1 MNFITKAFYKLA
13 GLEINGANGET
24 DRLRI
29 TDYRHWLLN
38 LLTVFILIIVAM
50 IPIVKYV
57 MLVYEGREITTNQ
70 AIIFVVQTVTTT
82 GYGELLPFES
92 YQMTLISIF
101 LMISGVFLIFM
112 IIGSIMTSLIEKRIV
127 PKAPTST
134 KMHEHVI
141 FTSYNET
148 IDRTIKLIKQHHI
161 PYVVAA
167 QEQQEA
173 VELITKGIHAIC
185 ANPHHDDGLKRLGI
199 HRARLVV
206 ASSEDTQNINIT
218 LAISTISKTPVVAV
232 MENNNRAQLA
242 YDAGARQVVI
252 LEETLGRQLV
262 DWICA
267 DASPTEFLKL
277 IDVDVTPELIN
288 QLKPSIIHIGSRS
301 EFKNQ
306 TIGDVKIRT
315 ATGAT
320 VVAIWGPDGGITTPS
335 ADTIINE
342 STLIVLGPSDNVD
355 RLASYVGG
363 PGPGEHVIL
372 AGAGRVGQEAGKM
385 LNKAGIY
392 PVVIDLLD
400 RPLFFQGK
408 LIVGDTTKPH
418 VLQQARVE
426 EADTIIITLHDDSL
440 NIFTVL
446 ASRHLNPN
454 INVVVR
460 AVHLETVERLHQ
472 AGANHVLSESL
483 LGSQLLQVAMV
494 EMGVLPRLKGYLIR
508 ELLWRSTP
516 VQIQSLAEKHRGNMK
531 IICVVR
537 DDKILQPKADY
548 TLQQNDKIVVMG
560 KEEHV
565 TLLQQQGAVLIS
577 SAPYQ

>member
-1 MNFITKAFYKLA
+1 MDIIKKFLHKYLKLP
-13 GLEINGANGET
+13 NHKNANDMLREA
-24 DRLRI
+24 DHLRI
-29 TDYRHWLLN
+29 TDYRHWLLR
-38 LLTVFILIIVAM
+38 LLSIFMVLIIAM
-50 IPIVKYV
+50 IPLVKYV
-57 MLVYEGREITTNQ
+57 MLAYEGREITTNQ
-70 AIIFVVQTVTTT
+70 AIIFVVQTITTT

-92 YQMTLISIF
+92 YPMTIISIS

-127 PKAPTST
+127 PKAPTAT
-134 KMHEHVI
+134 KMSGHII
-141 FTSYNET
+141 FTAYNET
-148 IDRTIKLIKQHHI
+148 IDRTIKLLRQHHI

-167 QEQQEA
+167 EEQHDA
-173 VELITKGIHAIC
+173 VELIKKGINTIC
-185 ANPHHDDGLKRLGI
+185 VNPSQDDGLRRLGVQ
-199 HRARLVV
+199 RARLVV
-206 ASSEDTQNINIT
+206 ASSEDTLNINIT
-218 LAISTISKTPVVAV
+218 LAISTMSITPVVAV
-232 MENNNRAQLA
+232 MENDNRAQLA
-242 YDAGARQVVI
+242 YDAGAKQVVI

-277 IDVDVTPELIN
+277 IDVKLTPDIIDR
-288 QLKPSIIHIGSRS
+288 LKPSIIHIGSRS
-301 EFKNQ
+301 EFKSQ
-306 TIGDVKIRT
+306 TIGDVKFRT
-315 ATGAT
+315 ETGAT
-320 VVAIWGPDGGITTPS
+320 VAAIWGPDGSITTPS
-335 ADTIINE
+335 AHTVINE

-372 AGAGRVGQEAGKM
+372 TGAGRVGQEAGKM

-392 PVVIDLLD
+392 PVAIDLLD

-408 LIVGDTTKPH
+408 LVVGDATKPH
-418 VLQQARVE
+418 ILKEARIE
-426 EADTIIITLHDDSL
+426 EADTIIITLHDDNL

-460 AVHLETVERLHQ
+460 AVHKETIERLHQ

-494 EMGVLPRLKGYLIR
+494 EMDVLPKLTNYLIR
-508 ELLWRSTP
+508 ELVWHNSP
-516 VQIQSLAEKHRGNMK
+516 IQIRPLAERYKGYIK

-537 DDKILQPKADY
+537 DNQVFKPTADFMLQK
-548 TLQQNDKIVVMG
+548 NDIIVVLSTP
-560 KEEHV
+560 EHME
-565 TLLQQQGAVLIS
+565 LLQQQGAELLDL
-577 SAPYQ
+577 